1 MQTLQEQYN
10 QIKQGK
16 GNKPHFLKQARHL
29 FPDYL
34 NHYNNYEDTINI
46 LKSKS
51 ILSENRANLGMVSG
65 SGRKDWFSL
74 FEENINIIGI
84 HWFNGNDKSK
94 DYCNNLNLEL
104 LKNNEPTCLI
114 DKFVKQYIQKN

>member
-34 NHYNNYEDTINI
+34 NQYNNYEDTVNI

-51 ILSENRANLGMVSG
+51 ILSENKANLGMVSG
-65 SGRKDWFSL
+65 GGRKDWFSL
-74 FEENINIIGI
+74 FQENVKAEEKKVSQQVLDKQAHAYDNKDPKNIDNLY
-84 HWFNGNDKSK
+84 GNTF
-94 DYCNNLNLEL
+94 
-104 LKNNEPTCLI
+104 LKG
-114 DKFVKQYIQKN
+114 F